1 VLRESGV
8 AVLAADETSGAAT
21 ADRGGWTEVGKID
34 ELGHKLGA
42 ELAGSLDE
50 QVERIAR
57 RVGDLL
63 TGGWTRVRIVTDH
76 GWLLMPGGLP
86 KVEVPKSAVESKWS
100 RAAAVKGAS
109 KVEVPVV
116 GWHWNES
123 ERVATPPGVG
133 AFRAGETYAHGGMSP
148 QECVTPEILV
158 ERVGVAAAASIATL
172 RWVGLRCRVAVS
184 GDVSTLAVDLRLND
198 RDPSSSIVGGPKAY
212 DAKKD
217 EAAMVVADDNL
228 EAKPAVVVI
237 LDANGTIL
245 DRMKTTVGGKT

>member
-1 VLRESGV
+1 
-8 AVLAADETSGAAT
+8 
-21 ADRGGWTEVGKID
+21 
-34 ELGHKLGA
+34 LGHKIGV

-57 RVGDLL
+57 RVSDLL

-86 KVEVPKSAVESKWS
+86 KVEVPKSVVESKWS
-100 RAAAVKGAS
+100 RAAAVKGSS
-109 KVEVPVV
+109 KVDVPVV

-123 ERVATPPGVG
+123 ERVATPPGAG

-158 ERVGVAAAASIATL
+158 ERVGAAAAAAIATL

-184 GDVSTLAVDLRLND
+184 GDVSPLSVDLRLAD
-198 RDPSSSIVGGPKAY
+198 RDPASSIVGGPKPF
-212 DAKKD
+212 DPAKG
-217 EAAMVVADDNL
+217 EVAMVVADDSL
-228 EAKPAVVVI
+228 ESKPVTVVV
-237 LDANGTIL
+237 LDAGGTIL
-245 DRMKTTVGGKT
+245 DRMKTTVGGKS